1 MAKREKTAAANAQT
15 LVIAALE
22 DDRYDWRTLDGIA
35 EQTALLRA
43 QVRRIIEG
51 LGNTVVRSSIPDE
64 DGRSLYTTRRHYNDT
79 HSIGERLLNAL
90 ADKVA

>member
-1 MAKREKTAAANAQT
+1 MAKREKTAADPQA

-35 EQTALLRA
+35 EQTALPRA

-64 DGRSLYTTRRHYNDT
+64 DGRSLYTTRKHYNDT
-79 HSIGERLLNAL
+79 HSIGERFLNAL